1 MEQKDHLQLTVI
13 YIGIICSFPLSVNEG
28 QGFRALIFPV
38 VQSLRFS
45 WSFVDPRFRLIG
57 V

>member
-1 MEQKDHLQLTVI
+1 MEPRDRLQLTVI
-13 YIGIICSFPLSVNEG
+13 YIGIICSFPLSANEG
-28 QGFRALIFPV
+28 QGFRALIFRV
-38 VQSLRFS
+38 VQSLRLS